1 MMASPDPVRAGNTDR
16 EHDPRRLLAAN
27 EAAVAWFRGQLA
39 ATEEPRRYLTS
50 RALGT
55 LVDREWPWRVGYAPR
70 TWSALTDHLRGM
82 DFSPEDLVVAGLSKP
97 TRDNPDRLIDVF
109 RDRIIFPIRDPDGH
123 VAAFIGRA
131 SDRSLTADPQLPKYL
146 NTHESPLYHK
156 DKLLFGVAEQQDR
169 IRAGWQPV
177 LVEGPADTIAIWLS
191 YSRSGLPGAVA
202 VAPCG
207 TAFGAAQAAIL
218 RSMPGCRDAI
228 VVAFDADPAGRRAA
242 DTAFDLLRQPGAQ
255 GRLLAA
261 EFATGADP
269 ADLLARPNGRA
280 QLRAALRHQTRPLLF
295 AVVDHHLD
303 RLLGRSPQLLDD
315 IGGRY
320 EAARILS
327 PRVLD
332 AAGPGE
338 AYRLAQH
345 IVERTRIA
353 ERSHDGIGTV
363 MAYAADGL
371 LRQIGHFPAGLDS
384 GSADSNVG
392 RPRPSAVPPLRSVPT
407 APRALADPSR
417 PGPAYIS
424 QRGPRQQRRIA

>member
-1 MMASPDPVRAGNTDR
+1 MP
-16 EHDPRRLLAAN
+16 
-27 EAAVAWFRGQLA
+27 WFRGQLA

-50 RALGT
+50 RGLGT
-55 LVDREWPWRVGYAPR
+55 LVDREWPWRVGYAPQ
-70 TWSALTDHLRGM
+70 TWSALTDHLKGL
-82 DFSPEDLVVAGLSKP
+82 DFSPEDLVAAGLSKP

-123 VAAFIGRA
+123 VVAFIGRA
-131 SDRSLTADPQLPKYL
+131 SNRSLAADPQLPKYL
-146 NTHESPLYHK
+146 NTRESPLYRK

-169 IRAGWQPV
+169 IRAGWRPV
-177 LVEGPADTIAIWLS
+177 LVEGPADTIAIWFS
-191 YSRSGLPGAVA
+191 YSRSGPSGEVA

-207 TAFGAAQAAIL
+207 TAFGADQAAIL
-218 RSMPGCRDAI
+218 RTMPGGRDAI
-228 VVAFDADPAGRRAA
+228 VMAFDGDPAGHRAA
-242 DTAFDLLRQPGAQ
+242 DAAFALLRRPGGQ

-261 EFATGADP
+261 EFAAGADP

-332 AAGPGE
+332 AADPGE

-371 LRQIGHFPAGLDS
+371 LRRTGDFPVGLDS
-384 GSADSNVG
+384 GPADSNAG
-392 RPRPSAVPPLRSVPT
+392 RPRPIAVPPLRSVPT
-407 APRALADPSR
+407 APRTPADPSR
-417 PGPAYIS
+417 LGPAIVS
-424 QRGPRQQRRIA
+424 QHAPHQRRRRA

>member
-1 MMASPDPVRAGNTDR
+1 
-16 EHDPRRLLAAN
+16 
-27 EAAVAWFRGQLA
+27 
-39 ATEEPRRYLTS
+39 
-50 RALGT
+50 
-55 LVDREWPWRVGYAPR
+55 
-70 TWSALTDHLRGM
+70 
-82 DFSPEDLVVAGLSKP
+82 
-97 TRDNPDRLIDVF
+97 
-109 RDRIIFPIRDPDGH
+109 
-123 VAAFIGRA
+123 
-131 SDRSLTADPQLPKYL
+131 
-146 NTHESPLYHK
+146 
-156 DKLLFGVAEQQDR
+156 
-169 IRAGWQPV
+169 
-177 LVEGPADTIAIWLS
+177 
-191 YSRSGLPGAVA
+191 
-202 VAPCG
+202 
-207 TAFGAAQAAIL
+207 
-218 RSMPGCRDAI
+218 MPGCRDAI

>member
-1 MMASPDPVRAGNTDR
+1 MASPDPVRAGNTGR
-16 EHDPRRLLAAN
+16 EHDLRRLLAAN
-27 EAAVAWFRGQLA
+27 EAAVAWFRGRLA
-39 ATEEPRRYLTS
+39 AAEEPRRYLTS
-50 RALGT
+50 RALGA

-70 TWSALTDHLRGM
+70 TSSALTDHLRELG
-82 DFSPEDLVVAGLSKP
+82 FTPEELVVAGLSRP
-97 TRDNPDRLIDVF
+97 TRDSPERLIDVF
-109 RDRIIFPIRDPDGH
+109 RDRIVFPIRDPDGH
-123 VAAFIGRA
+123 VVAFIGRA
-131 SDRSLTADPQLPKYL
+131 SNRSLAADPQRPKYL
-146 NTHESPLYHK
+146 NTRESPLYRK
-156 DKLLFGVAEQQDR
+156 NKLLFGVAEQQDR
-169 IRAGWQPV
+169 IRAGWRPV

-191 YSRSGLPGAVA
+191 YSRFGLPGAVA

-218 RSMPGCRDAI
+218 RSMPGGRDAI
-228 VVAFDADPAGRRAA
+228 VVAFDGDPAGRRAA
-242 DTAFDLLRQPGAQ
+242 DAAFDLLRQSGAQ

-269 ADLLARPNGRA
+269 ADLLIRPNGRA
-280 QLRAALRHQTRPLLF
+280 QLRAALRYQTRPLLF

-303 RLLGRSPQLLDD
+303 RLLSRSPQLLDD

-327 PRVLD
+327 PRVLE
-332 AAGPGE
+332 AADPGE

-371 LRQIGHFPAGLDS
+371 LHRIGDFPAGLDS
-384 GSADSNVG
+384 GPANSNAG
-392 RPRPSAVPPLRSVPT
+392 RPRPIAVPPLRSVPT
-407 APRALADPSR
+407 APRALTDPSR
-417 PGPAYIS
+417 PEPAYVS
-424 QRGPRQQRRIA
+424 QRGPRQQRRRA

>member
-1 MMASPDPVRAGNTDR
+1 MASPDPIRAGNTGR

-27 EAAVAWFRGQLA
+27 EAAVAWFRTQLA

-50 RALGT
+50 RALGA
-55 LVDREWPWRVGYAPR
+55 LVDREWPWRVGYGPQ
-70 TWSALTDHLRGM
+70 TWSALTDHLKGM

-123 VAAFIGRA
+123 VVAFIGRA
-131 SDRSLTADPQLPKYL
+131 SNRSLATDPQLPKYL
-146 NTHESPLYHK
+146 NTHESPLYRK

-169 IRAGWQPV
+169 IRAGWRPV

-191 YSRSGLPGAVA
+191 YSRFGLPGAVA

-242 DTAFDLLRQPGAQ
+242 DAAFDLLRQPGAP

-269 ADLLARPNGRA
+269 ADLLIRPNGRA

-303 RLLGRSPQLLDD
+303 RLLGRNPQLLDD

-332 AAGPGE
+332 AADPGE

-345 IVERTRIA
+345 IVERTQIA

-371 LRQIGHFPAGLDS
+371 PHRIGDLPAGLDS
-384 GSADSNVG
+384 GPADSNAD
-392 RPRPSAVPPLRSVPT
+392 RPPPAEASPVLRSVPT
-407 APRALADPSR
+407 APRTPTGSSR
-417 PGPAYIS
+417 PGPAYVS
-424 QRGPRQQRRIA
+424 QHGQFRRRS

>member
-1 MMASPDPVRAGNTDR
+1 MASPDPARAANTGR

-27 EAAVAWFRGQLA
+27 EAAVAWFRGRLA
-39 ATEEPRRYLTS
+39 AAEEPRRYLTS
-50 RALGT
+50 RALGA
-55 LVDREWPWRVGYAPR
+55 LVDREWPWRVGYAPQ
-70 TWSALTDHLRGM
+70 TWSALTDHLKGM
-82 DFSPEDLVVAGLSKP
+82 DFSPEDLVAAGLSKP

-123 VAAFIGRA
+123 VVAFIGRA
-131 SDRSLTADPQLPKYL
+131 SNRSLAADPQLPKYL
-146 NTHESPLYHK
+146 NTRESPLYRK
-156 DKLLFGVAEQQDR
+156 DQLLFGVAEQQDR
-169 IRAGWQPV
+169 IRAGWRPV

-207 TAFGAAQAAIL
+207 TAFGTAQAAIL
-218 RSMPGCRDAI
+218 RSMPGGRDAI
-228 VVAFDADPAGRRAA
+228 VVAFDADGAGRKAA
-242 DTAFDLLRQPGAQ
+242 DAAFALLRRPTGQ

-261 EFATGADP
+261 EFAAGADP
-269 ADLLARPNGRA
+269 ADLLIRPNGRA

-303 RLLGRSPQLLDD
+303 RLLGRNPQLLDD

-332 AAGPGE
+332 AADPGE

-371 LRQIGHFPAGLDS
+371 LHRIGDFSAGLDS
-384 GSADSNVG
+384 GPADSNAG
-392 RPRPSAVPPLRSVPT
+392 RPRSIAVPPLRFVP
-407 APRALADPSR
+407 ASPRTPADPSQ
-417 PGPAYIS
+417 PGAAYAS
-424 QRGPRQQRRIA
+424 QHGPRQQRRRA